1 MLRNRMLV
9 LVGGCLLTASAAW
22 ADGVAYVDCASHP
35 EDTQVFGKPRRTP
48 DVVASLACG
57 ERFTI
62 LQNGFIFSRI
72 QTKDGKVGY
81 VYSNLISADHS
92 GASVPQPSSTRPA
105 GTSNVPANVP
115 AVTPTGVQPNS
126 LAPAQA
132 SPAASA
138 QPQAM
143 PAGSAPTQAAA
154 ATSNPASEA
163 AAAAAVAKPDPA
175 TSPTTSPAT
184 SSTAS
189 STASPTTAA
198 QSQSTSAQAAPS
210 QVAASSS
217 APETSATVAQPS
229 PTTPAQTQEVPDH
242 LAITETAAPT
252 ARVEAP
258 ATATQPEATS
268 AAQPEPAPAEPAASA
283 VRPVKA
289 TESWEKPNAG
299 VRTVGLRKL
308 PLIELFGGYGFAR
321 FDNGG
326 GTANNLNGVV
336 GSFGWNVRPWLQ
348 LVADS
353 SYSVVTGTG
362 IKDVLYGN
370 HYGPRV
376 FLRRRSRWGATPFV
390 EGLVGGSRA
399 DTTITGTGGYTTS
412 ANSFSFKLG
421 GGLDIKPSRR
431 FEIRLFDADYYRTS
445 FGPNVHQNNYWVSTG
460 IVLRFFGRSE

>member
-9 LVGGCLLTASAAW
+9 LVSGCFLTASASL

-48 DVVASLACG
+48 DVVESLPCG

-92 GASVPQPSSTRPA
+92 GASVPQPSSTQPA

-115 AVTPTGVQPNS
+115 AATPTVAQPNPT
-126 LAPAQA
+126 APVQANPTVPAQ
-132 SPAASA
+132 P
-138 QPQAM
+138 PAM

-154 ATSNPASEA
+154 ATSNLPS
-163 AAAAAVAKPDPA
+163 AAAVAKPDPA
-175 TSPTTSPAT
+175 PFPATSAATSSTTSLTASPAT
-184 SSTAS
+184 S
-189 STASPTTAA
+189 A

-210 QVAASSS
+210 QVPAASSS

-229 PTTPAQTQEVPDH
+229 PIMPAQTQEVPDH

-258 ATATQPEATS
+258 ATAAQPEA
-268 AAQPEPAPAEPAASA
+268 APAEPAAPAIRPASA
-283 VRPVKA
+283 K
-289 TESWEKPNAG
+289 ESWEKPNAG
-299 VRTVGLRKL
+299 LRTVGLRRL

-326 GTANNLNGVV
+326 GTANNLNGVI

-353 SYSVVTGTG
+353 SYSVATGTG

-399 DTTITGTGGYTTS
+399 DTTVSGTGGYSTS
-412 ANSFSFKLG
+412 ANSISFKVG

-445 FGPNVHQNNYWVSTG
+445 FGASIHQNNYWVSTG
-460 IVLRFFGRSE
+460 IVLRFFGGSE

>member
-1 MLRNRMLV
+1 MLRNRVLV
-9 LVGGCLLTASAAW
+9 LAGGCLLTASASL

-48 DVVASLACG
+48 DVVESLPCG

-92 GASVPQPSSTRPA
+92 GASVPQPSSTRPG
-105 GTSNVPANVP
+105 GTSSVQANVP
-115 AVTPTGVQPNS
+115 AVTPILATNPTVAQSNPT
-126 LAPAQA
+126 APAQSNPTA
-132 SPAASA
+132 PA

-143 PAGSAPTQAAA
+143 PAEPAPTQAAA
-154 ATSNPASEA
+154 ATSNPPSA
-163 AAAAAVAKPDPA
+163 AAATTAVAQPDPA
-175 TSPTTSPAT
+175 TSPT
-184 SSTAS
+184 
-189 STASPTTAA
+189 ASPTTFA

-210 QVAASSS
+210 QVPAASSS
-217 APETSATVAQPS
+217 APETPAIVVQPTSTASTATQAQAA
-229 PTTPAQTQEVPDH
+229 PAQ
-242 LAITETAAPT
+242 LAATETASPAQPEMT
-252 ARVEAP
+252 AP
-258 ATATQPEATS
+258 AQPEA
-268 AAQPEPAPAEPAASA
+268 APAEPASPAINPA
-283 VRPVKA
+283 KV

-299 VRTVGLRKL
+299 VRTVGLRRL

-326 GTANNLNGVV
+326 GTANNLNGVI

-348 LVADS
+348 IVADS
-353 SYSVVTGTG
+353 SYSVITGTG

-412 ANSFSFKLG
+412 VNSFSFKLG
-421 GGLDIKPSRR
+421 GGLDIKPSRH

-445 FGPNVHQNNYWVSTG
+445 FGTNVHQNNYWVSTG
-460 IVLRFFGRSE
+460 IVLRLFGGAE